1 MLKLGGPELRV
12 SRLCAWYGRT
22 QALFDV
28 EFVVPAGAVVA
39 LVGANGAGKT
49 TIIRAILGLGR
60 SSGSVVIDGKEVS
73 AQRTFRRV
81 RDFGIAT
88 VHEGR
93 GLYYE
98 LTVLENLVIGFRRPE
113 NWEVARI
120 CEKFPSLAMRLATP
134 VGRLSGG
141 EQQMVAIG
149 RVLLGAPRVVLL
161 DEPGLGLSPRLV
173 GDMYKYLEE
182 IRQMGATTILVE
194 QSIERAAAFA
204 SQMIVLSA
212 GRVVEVLP
220 SLSGESV
227 ARVERLLMGP
237 GLDE

>member
-1 MLKLGGPELRV
+1 
-12 SRLCAWYGRT
+12 
-22 QALFDV
+22 
-28 EFVVPAGAVVA
+28 
-39 LVGANGAGKT
+39 
-49 TIIRAILGLGR
+49 
-60 SSGSVVIDGKEVS
+60 
-73 AQRTFRRV
+73 
-81 RDFGIAT
+81 
-88 VHEGR
+88 
-93 GLYYE
+93 
-98 LTVLENLVIGFRRPE
+98 
-113 NWEVARI
+113 
-120 CEKFPSLAMRLATP
+120 
-134 VGRLSGG
+134 
-141 EQQMVAIG
+141 MVAIG